1 MRFARLVVPDL
12 LLAELVGHAR
22 ALAPVECCGLLAGH
36 ITHEVA
42 TVSERF
48 AITND
53 AASATRYA
61 TNPRDMLAAFRS
73 MRARGLELLA
83 IYHSHP
89 TSAAVPSARD
99 LDDNTYGETVVH
111 LIVGLAGAGPD
122 VRAWWLGE
130 TGSRAA
136 ALEVRAGTRSVP
148 ARRAAEP
155 LTALDGAR

>member
-12 LLAELVGHAR
+12 LLEELIGHAR
-22 ALAPVECCGLLAGH
+22 SLVPGECCGLLAGH

-48 AITND
+48 PITND

-61 TNPRDMLAAFRS
+61 TNPRDMLLAFRS
-73 MRARGLELLA
+73 MRAHGLELLA

-89 TSAAVPSARD
+89 TSAPVPSRYD
-99 LDDNTYGETVVH
+99 LEANTYGETVVH
-111 LIVGLAGAGPD
+111 LIVGLAGAGPE

-130 TGSRAA
+130 TGYREA
-136 ALEVRAGTRSVP
+136 ALEVAQI
-148 ARRAAEP
+148 
-155 LTALDGAR
+155 